1 MVLQKDNLRLG
12 LILGIIAPFFGM
24 AVYYLWKFY
33 PAGATIS
40 EFFHILGEQKPLIT
54 AFLSFSLFAN
64 AVVFTVYVNTR
75 RDRTAKGVFII
86 TCIYAVA
93 TLILKMILR

>member
-1 MVLQKDNLRLG
+1 MILLKDNLRLG
-12 LILGIIAPFFGM
+12 LILGIIAPIFGM
-24 AVYYLWKFY
+24 FLFYFLKFY
-33 PAGATIS
+33 PAGLSIA
-40 EFFHILGEQKPLIT
+40 EFLHILSDQKPLIT

-64 AVVFTVYVNTR
+64 AVIFTVYVNTR
-75 RDRTAKGVFII
+75 RDRTARGIFIV